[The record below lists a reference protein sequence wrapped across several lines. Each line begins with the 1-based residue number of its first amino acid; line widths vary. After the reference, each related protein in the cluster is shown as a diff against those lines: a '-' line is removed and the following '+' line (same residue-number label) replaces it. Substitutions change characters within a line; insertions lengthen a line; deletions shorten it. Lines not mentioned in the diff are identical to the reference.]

1 MISLLWKNEND
12 VMSEVND
19 TVFTDLKIRK
29 LFDHIYDAYSDA
41 DEVIDVMSKIPS
53 KERIKMKA
61 NTFMEKGSNYK
72 TCHLK
77 QPLFGYLVLTGSYH
91 LSVTPGK

>member
-1 MISLLWKNEND
+1 
-12 VMSEVND
+12 
-19 TVFTDLKIRK
+19 
-29 LFDHIYDAYSDA
+29 
-41 DEVIDVMSKIPS
+41 
-53 KERIKMKA
+53 MKA